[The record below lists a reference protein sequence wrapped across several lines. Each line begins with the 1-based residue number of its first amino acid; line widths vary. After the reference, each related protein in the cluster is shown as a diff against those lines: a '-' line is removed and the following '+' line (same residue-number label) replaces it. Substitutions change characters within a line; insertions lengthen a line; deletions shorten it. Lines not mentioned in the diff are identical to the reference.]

1 MARYIEDAKISQP
14 LDAVSEIMQAYIYRN
29 QFTRTDWKGEPV
41 YVSRAQGSERYFKWS
56 YTSGIIHIEAWLK
69 GTFGE
74 EAGLN
79 GIGGAKKDYK
89 TSIEEL
95 LKRLHQPIKDE
106 YSQPAYNQQPA
117 QTYSKQPQQPTQTY
131 SKQPQQPAQTYSKQ
145 PSQQPTYTSNW
156 MNNQAGKPFTQPAA
170 HTEYRQTAYTDASA
184 NAATNAAADAQKGF
198 MMGILA
204 VIFAF
209 IFPIFGVVFG
219 ISGLK
224 KCSNSMNFDSTGKA
238 KMGKICCIA
247 AIVIAGILF
256 LINFLLPF
264 FLMFWM

>member
-69 GTFGE
+69 GAFGE

-79 GIGGAKKDYK
+79 GIGGAKNDYK

-106 YSQPAYNQQPA
+106 YSQPAYN
-117 QTYSKQPQQPTQTY
+117 
-131 SKQPQQPAQTYSKQ
+131 QQPAQTYSKQ

-184 NAATNAAADAQKGF
+184 NAAANAAAEAQKGF

>member
-69 GTFGE
+69 GAFGE

-117 QTYSKQPQQPTQTY
+117 QTYSKQP
-131 SKQPQQPAQTYSKQ
+131 
-145 PSQQPTYTSNW
+145 SQQPTYTSNW
-156 MNNQAGKPFTQPAA
+156 MNNEAGKPFTQPAA

-184 NAATNAAADAQKGF
+184 NAAANAAAEAQKGF
-198 MMGILA
+198 MMGVLA

>member
-69 GTFGE
+69 GAFGE

-106 YSQPAYNQQPA
+106 YSQPAYN
-117 QTYSKQPQQPTQTY
+117 
-131 SKQPQQPAQTYSKQ
+131 QQPAQTYSKQ

>member
-69 GTFGE
+69 GAFGE

-106 YSQPAYNQQPA
+106 YSQPAYNQP
-117 QTYSKQPQQPTQTY
+117 
-131 SKQPQQPAQTYSKQ
+131 PAQTYSKQ

>member
-69 GTFGE
+69 GAFGE

-117 QTYSKQPQQPTQTY
+117 QTYSKQP
-131 SKQPQQPAQTYSKQ
+131 
-145 PSQQPTYTSNW
+145 SQQPTYTSNW
-156 MNNQAGKPFTQPAA
+156 MNNEAGKPFTQPAA

-184 NAATNAAADAQKGF
+184 NAAANAAAEAQKGF